1 MIQKR
6 VKKGVK
12 IKKQPLKFAA
22 MISAVFLINQKGE
35 IIIYRLYR
43 DDVALSAANLFRVQV
58 IAAKEAGAGAPVK
71 SIEGS
76 TFMYIRHKDMYFVAV
91 SRGNANAG
99 VWHPL
104 QRIVLTSLHFLR
116 LHL

>member
-1 MIQKR
+1 
-6 VKKGVK
+6 
-12 IKKQPLKFAA
+12 
-22 MISAVFLINQKGE
+22 MISSVFLINQKGE

-71 SIEGS
+71 IIEGS
-76 TFMYIRHKDMYFVAV
+76 TFMYIRHKDMYFVVV

-99 VWHPL
+99 AK
-104 QRIVLTSLHFLR
+104 
-116 LHL
+116 

>member
-1 MIQKR
+1 
-6 VKKGVK
+6 
-12 IKKQPLKFAA
+12 

-71 SIEGS
+71 QIEGS
-76 TFMYIRHKDMYFVAV
+76 TFMYIRHKDMFFVAV
-91 SRGNANAG
+91 SRTNANTGELVENAQLYRISH
-99 VWHPL
+99 VPFPHECSERVCFPL
-104 QRIVLTSLHFLR
+104 CYG
-116 LHL
+116 